1 VAGPLN
7 YTTTIAAGKTA
18 HECLA
23 VLARYGAKRAG
34 LAYGSDKVPMG
45 ITFVLDTRWGE
56 RGYEIAVNFDGTQE
70 SLERAY
76 KDRRIERKYTG
87 YAQAQRVAW
96 RVLKMWLESNL
107 ALIEAGLAEPERVLL
122 PYVLLSPDRT
132 LFDEYD
138 RQQPAIGAG
147 ERND

>member
-1 VAGPLN
+1 VPA
-7 YTTTIAAGKTA
+7 TQTA
-18 HECLA
+18 HECLE
-23 VLARYGAKRAG
+23 VLGKYRAKRAG
-34 LAYGSDKVPMG
+34 LAYGADKVPMG

-56 RGYEIAVNFDGTQE
+56 RGYEVAVNFEGTGE

-76 KDRRIERKYTG
+76 KDQQIERKYTG
-87 YAQAQRVAW
+87 HAHAQKVAW

-107 ALIEAGLAEPERVLL
+107 ALVEAGLAEAERVLL

-138 RQQPAIGAG
+138 RQQSAIGTG
-147 ERND
+147 ERNG